1 MRTDEELE
9 QEIVHAQRASNDR
22 LLALLLE
29 LKERRTAPSRSYRH
43 STEERIYR
51 CDYRAGAELVVVDD
65 RLRGGDF
72 YIGSRPEGD
81 RVLLNGVRICTSGG
95 ASEKAPLVLRA
106 VHALWAALA
115 HQGGSS

>member
-1 MRTDEELE
+1 MRTDEELDR
-9 QEIVHAQRASNDR
+9 EIVHAQRASNER

-29 LKERRTAPSRSYRH
+29 LRERRAAPSRSRTH
-43 STEERIYR
+43 QAEERIYR

-81 RVLLNGVRICTSGG
+81 RVLFNDVRICTSGG
-95 ASEKAPLVLRA
+95 AAEKSPFVLRA
-106 VHALWAALA
+106 VHALWQAL
-115 HQGGSS
+115 GGK